1 MVILEA
7 IRFVKSNGWQAAG
20 LERDPG
26 HSLQS
31 QGSQRGTSGLCSQA
45 PSSRPLSFT
54 PSTSGASDH
63 QPQFDFLAMAYASP
77 SPGGYTPRLTPG
89 SVYPWPWSS
98 HLHDCDR
105 TPSHNLLPPKAS
117 VRQQRGTSDVLRKS
131 SPTLLPSSPHISCLP
146 IPWQEL
152 S

>member
-1 MVILEA
+1 MSLIPEEVIMMSPKARVCVLSHLIVCLCSHLVILEA
-7 IRFVKSNGWQAAG
+7 IRFVKSNDWQAAG

-63 QPQFDFLAMAYASP
+63 RPQFDFLAMAYASP
-77 SPGGYTPRLTPG
+77 PPGGYMPRLTPG
-89 SVYPWPWSS
+89 MCVS
-98 HLHDCDR
+98 
-105 TPSHNLLPPKAS
+105 
-117 VRQQRGTSDVLRKS
+117 
-131 SPTLLPSSPHISCLP
+131 
-146 IPWQEL
+146 L